1 MRILKIS
8 MTGVIAKIP
17 QDCTPLILQYSKMRI
32 KVNKQSEGPD
42 VLHTGTISYRWSF
55 LMQMLTFNFNS
66 FLNPLSYY
74 INEYFI
80 LINCLTFTGPLV
92 DRTCRLV
99 CRIQPN
105 RIHTQKIYHIYLTSF
120 LACLYLKKMLTLYQ
134 RQNS

>member
-1 MRILKIS
+1 

-55 LMQMLTFNFNS
+55 LMQMSTFHFNS
-66 FLNPLSYY
+66 FLNTLSYY

-80 LINCLTFTGPLV
+80 FINCLNYTEPLV
-92 DRTCRLV
+92 DRTCRPV
-99 CRIQPN
+99 CRIQLN

-120 LACLYLKKMLTLYQ
+120 LACLHCIKKNADIVSKTK
-134 RQNS
+134 